1 MGAMIGSIRN
11 TGQRRQLVIAAF
23 ALAFPL
29 LLAGLN
35 AAAAKSADL
44 WVIWAAHDETATDK
58 IEHGAWDQFLGK
70 YVYPDQSG
78 VNRVAYD
85 KVTEQDRAIL
95 KAYIAQL
102 AGLRITAYSRA
113 QQEAYWV
120 NLYNALTLDV
130 VLDHY
135 PVESIRDIDISGLF
149 ANGPWGKD
157 LVEIEGHG
165 VSLDDIEHRI
175 LRPIWQDP
183 RTHYVVNC
191 ASIGCPNLLPVAV
204 TADTLDEIKT
214 EAARAYI
221 NHPRGVT
228 ITGKTA
234 TISKIYD
241 WFSEDFG
248 GSESGVRA
256 HLMLYADSALAKAIS
271 QVEDFDYAYD
281 WSLNGE

>member
-1 MGAMIGSIRN
+1 MGR
-11 TGQRRQLVIAAF
+11 TRRQTIAAF
-23 ALAFPL
+23 ALALPIL
-29 LLAGLN
+29 LFGPNPAS
-35 AAAAKSADL
+35 AKSADL
-44 WVIWAAHDETATDK
+44 WDIWAEHDEASTAR

-95 KAYIAQL
+95 KAYIARL
-102 AGLRITAYSRA
+102 AGLRITAYPRA
-113 QQEAYWV
+113 EQEAYWV

-135 PVESIRDIDISGLF
+135 PVKSIRDIDISGLF
-149 ANGPWGKD
+149 SNGPWGKD

-204 TADTLDEIKT
+204 TAGTLDEIKT

-241 WFSEDFG
+241 WFAEDFG
-248 GSESGVRA
+248 GSESGIRT
-256 HLMLYADSALAKAIS
+256 HLMLYADPALAKAIT

-281 WSLNGE
+281 WSLNGG

>member
-1 MGAMIGSIRN
+1 MVGLIWN
-11 TGQRRQLVIAAF
+11 TGQIRWRVMAAF

-29 LLAGLN
+29 LLSSLN
-35 AAAAKSADL
+35 AAAAKSAEL
-44 WVIWAAHDETATDK
+44 WDIWAAHDETAAAR

-70 YVYPDQSG
+70 YAYPDQSG

-95 KAYIAQL
+95 KAYIARL
-102 AGLRITAYSRA
+102 AGLRITTYSRA
-113 QQEAYWV
+113 EQEAYWV

-135 PVESIRDIDISGLF
+135 PVKSIRDIDISGLF
-149 ANGPWGKD
+149 SNGPWGKD
-157 LVEIEGHG
+157 LVEIEGYG

-241 WFSEDFG
+241 WFSGDFG
-248 GSESGVRA
+248 GSESGVRT
-256 HLMLYADSALAKAIS
+256 HLMLYADPALAKAIA

>member
-1 MGAMIGSIRN
+1 M
-11 TGQRRQLVIAAF
+11 L
-23 ALAFPL
+23 PL
-29 LLAGLN
+29 L
-35 AAAAKSADL
+35 AASLITLPLGPAFAKSASL
-44 WVIWAAHDETATDK
+44 WDIWAKHDEASTETIDHA
-58 IEHGAWDQFLGK
+58 AWTRFLGK
-70 YVYPDQSG
+70 YVLPDSTG
-78 VNRVAYD
+78 VNRVPYGD
-85 KVTEQDRAIL
+85 VTAQDRTLL
-95 KAYIAQL
+95 KSYIARL
-102 AGLRITAYSRA
+102 TGLTITSYNRA
-113 QQEAYWV
+113 EQEAYWV
-120 NLYNALTLDV
+120 NLYNALTVDV

-135 PVESIRDIDISGLF
+135 PVKSIRDIDISGLF
-149 ANGPWGKD
+149 SDGPWGED

-228 ITGKTA
+228 IKGDTA

-248 GSESGVRA
+248 NSEATIRT
-256 HLMLYADSALAKAIS
+256 HLMLYADPALEHAIE
-271 QVEDFDYAYD
+271 QVEDFDYAYN
-281 WSLNGE
+281 WGLNGG

>member
-1 MGAMIGSIRN
+1 MAGSIEN
-11 TGQRRQLVIAAF
+11 TACGGKHLF
-23 ALAFPL
+23 AVLCLAL
-29 LLAGLN
+29 LLPLIGATT
-35 AAAAKSADL
+35 AAAKSAKL
-44 WVIWAAHDETATDK
+44 WGIWAKHDAGSTAT

-70 YVYPDQSG
+70 YVYPDQTG
-78 VNRVAYD
+78 VNRIPYGQVSD
-85 KVTEQDRAIL
+85 QDHAIL
-95 KAYIAQL
+95 KAYIARL
-102 AGLRITAYSRA
+102 SGLTITTYNRA
-113 QQEAYWV
+113 EQEAYWV
-120 NLYNALTLDV
+120 NLYNALTVDV
-130 VLDHY
+130 ILDHY
-135 PVESIRDIDISGLF
+135 PVKSIRDIDISGLF
-149 ANGPWGKD
+149 SDGPWGKD

-204 TADTLDEIKT
+204 TAGTLDEIKT
-214 EAARAYI
+214 EAARAYV

-228 ITGKTA
+228 IEGETA

-248 GSESGVRA
+248 GSENTIRA
-256 HLMLYADSALAKAIS
+256 HLMLYADPALAKAIE

-281 WSLNGE
+281 WALNGD

>member
-1 MGAMIGSIRN
+1 MGAVVGSIWN
-11 TGQRRQLVIAAF
+11 TGRTRRQTIAAL
-23 ALAFPL
+23 ALALPL
-29 LLAGLN
+29 LLPGLN
-35 AAAAKSADL
+35 PAAAKSADL
-44 WVIWAAHDETATDK
+44 WDIWLAHDEAATAR

-95 KAYIAQL
+95 KAYIARL
-102 AGLRITAYSRA
+102 AGLRITAYPRA
-113 QQEAYWV
+113 EQEAYWV

-135 PVESIRDIDISGLF
+135 PVKSIRDIDISGLF
-149 ANGPWGKD
+149 SNGPWGKD
-157 LVEIEGHG
+157 LVEIEDHG

-214 EAARAYI
+214 EAARAYV

-248 GSESGVRA
+248 GSESGIRT
-256 HLMLYADSALAKAIS
+256 HLMLYADPALAKAIA

-281 WSLNGE
+281 WSLNGK